1 MHINTLNAHTQRHTH
16 TQIHTHILTA
26 LHMKSVLM
34 IRFRLYSDIMSDHV
48 QFELTFTKVGT
59 IYDAS
64 IDSTHTVMAQIILVS
79 Y

>member
-1 MHINTLNAHTQRHTH
+1 MYD
-16 TQIHTHILTA
+16 ILSTYMYMYVHCMYA
-26 LHMKSVLM
+26 VLM
-34 IRFRLYSDIMSDHV
+34 IRFCLYSDIMSDHA

-64 IDSTHTVMAQIILVS
+64 IDSIHTLMAQIILVS